1 MPEPQNV
8 QIPLPLFKKIMY
20 FLTCVSFGDYKFP
33 DLYDFDGIRAEL
45 QEKQEKMNL
54 RAAYT
59 NTILARNDNQK
70 LQAYA
75 DYQKLKNRR

>member
-1 MPEPQNV
+1 VPDTHNI
-8 QIPLPLFKKIMY
+8 QIPLSLFKKITH
-20 FLTCVSFGDYKFP
+20 FFTCVSFGGYKFP

-45 QEKQEKMNL
+45 QEKQDKMNL

-59 NTILARNDNQK
+59 NTILARDDGQK
-70 LQAYA
+70 LKAYA